1 MPVNIQQDGR
11 VVINRQTSTVTIS
24 TAGTPGASHDTWIYN
39 QTTPLAV
46 WEFNHPFEGHYP
58 SVTITDLNGVIVHA
72 AVEYPSSQSIRVTFL
87 APFAGRALIN

>member
-1 MPVNIQQDGR
+1 MPVNVQQDGR

-46 WEFNHPFEGHYP
+46 WEFTHPFEGHYP
-58 SVTITDLNGVIVHA
+58 SVTITDLSGVIVYA
-72 AVEYPSSQSIRVTFL
+72 AVEYPSAQSIRVTFL
-87 APFAGRALIN
+87 SPFAGRALIN